1 MATSVV
7 EAVTGTRSHGPP
19 VEVGTPQ
26 HRARRLSW
34 LAVLFTATAMLGAS
48 LLFAVEPLV
57 AKLLLPDYG
66 GSATVWS
73 TSSLF
78 FQIVLLMAY
87 LYAHWST
94 KLLGPRWQPRVHFLV
109 LCVPLA
115 ALPLAL
121 PGQAGPGESNP
132 IWWLLRAL
140 VLCVG
145 LPFAV
150 LATTGPLLQR
160 WFSWT
165 DHPRAH
171 DPYFLF
177 AGSNLGSFAGL
188 LVYPLAIEPNLS
200 LGEQRAWWS
209 AGCLAFLL
217 LTAVCGVA
225 ALRGSRAAV
234 VASQQPRER
243 STSRPVRR
251 RRIAVW
257 LALAF
262 LPSTL
267 MLAVTAHL
275 STDVAAIPLLWVV
288 PLAIY
293 LATFVAAFARRSRKP
308 CVWAVRAAVG
318 LAVPATLL
326 TASTGA
332 APVSVSIVLDLALLW
347 FVGYAAHSRLAADR
361 PEPARLTQ
369 FYVVISMGGALGGLL
384 NGLVAPLVFDRVLE
398 YQLDLLLIPLL
409 LMGLATPPTRRVLAR
424 FPTVVVRVVEGGGM
438 LVLAGMCL
446 AVVVAVLDRGALT
459 LAAVVVGLSLV
470 GWLMSHR
477 LTALLVAL
485 AAVALVGASVQG
497 RGVIERERSFYGS
510 YRVASTDGMHVLVH
524 GTTVHGTQFLDPAKS
539 TDPTS
544 YYSRSGPLGDV
555 FEVLQH
561 NVDRVGVVGLGAGT
575 IAAYG
580 QAGQTMDFYELD
592 PLVVDMAE
600 DPALFT
606 YLQDSPAAISV
617 DAGDGRLLMAQ
628 EAASSFDLVVLDA
641 FSSDAIP
648 VHLLTREAMEVY
660 AGKLE
665 ADGLLV
671 VHISNRAFDLKP
683 VLAAAAASQDW
694 EGAVGIS
701 DVNRGGQTASV
712 WVALSHNQASIDAVL
727 SRPGWEPLSP
737 RPSVVWTDDYSS
749 VLSVLK

>member
-1 MATSVV
+1 MATIV
-7 EAVTGTRSHGPP
+7 EAGTGAESR
-19 VEVGTPQ
+19 GTPVQ
-26 HRARRLSW
+26 SRTGQQKPGRNQW
-34 LAVLFTATAMLGAS
+34 LAALFTVTAMLGAS

-109 LCVPLA
+109 LCIPLL

-121 PGQAGPGESNP
+121 PGHAGPGESHP

-188 LVYPLAIEPNLS
+188 LAYPLVIEPHLT

-217 LTAVCGVA
+217 LTGVCGIA

-234 VASQQPRER
+234 VPSDIPRETP
-243 STSRPVRR
+243 SSPPVRG

-267 MLAVTAHL
+267 MLGVTAHL

-293 LATFVAAFARRSRKP
+293 LATFVAAFARQTRKP
-308 CVWAVRAAVG
+308 CVWAVRVAVA
-318 LAVPATLL
+318 LAVPAALL
-326 TASTGA
+326 AVAPGT

-347 FVGYAAHSRLAADR
+347 FVGYAAHARLAADR
-361 PEPARLTQ
+361 PEPTRLTQ
-369 FYVVISMGGALGGLL
+369 FYVVISIGGALGGLL

-409 LMGLATPPTRRVLAR
+409 LLGLVAQPTRRVLAR
-424 FPTVVVRVVEGGGM
+424 FPAPAARVLEGGG
-438 LVLAGMCL
+438 VLFAMAVCL
-446 AVVVAVLDRGALT
+446 AIVVTIVDQGAVTLAAAVVAVS
-459 LAAVVVGLSLV
+459 LA

-477 LTALLVAL
+477 LNALLIAL
-485 AAVALVGASVQG
+485 VAVAIVGSTVQG

-510 YRVASTDGMHVLVH
+510 YRVASSDGVHTLVH
-524 GTTVHGTQFLDPAKS
+524 GTTVHGTQFLDPDKS
-539 TDPTS
+539 AVPTS
-544 YYSRSGPLGDV
+544 YYSRKGPLGDV
-555 FEVLQH
+555 FQRLDDRF
-561 NVDRVGVVGLGAGT
+561 DRVGVVGLGAGT

-580 QAGQTMDFYELD
+580 RVGQSMAFYELD

-600 DPALFT
+600 DATLFT
-606 YLQDSPAAISV
+606 YLRDSSAAISV
-617 DAGDGRLLMAQ
+617 EAGDGRLLIAQ
-628 EAASSFDLVVLDA
+628 EPEGSFDLIVLDA

-648 VHLLTREAMEVY
+648 VHLLTREAMAVY
-660 AGKLE
+660 ASKLT
-665 ADGLLV
+665 ADGVLV
-671 VHISNRAFDLKP
+671 VHVSNRVFDLKP
-683 VLAAAAASQDW
+683 VLASAAASQRW
-694 EGAVGIS
+694 SGAVGTS
-701 DVNRGGQTASV
+701 DVTQGEQAAST
-712 WVALSHNQASIDAVL
+712 WVALSRDRASVDSML
-727 SRPGWEPLSP
+727 SLPDWRPLPAA
-737 RPSVVWTDDYSS
+737 PSVVWTDDYSS
-749 VLSVLK
+749 VLSVLE